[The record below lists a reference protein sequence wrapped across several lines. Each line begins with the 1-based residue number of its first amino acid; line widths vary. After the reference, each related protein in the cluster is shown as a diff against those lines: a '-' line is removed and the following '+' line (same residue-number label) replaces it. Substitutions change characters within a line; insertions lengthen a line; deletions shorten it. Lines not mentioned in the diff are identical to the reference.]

1 MLLRSWAQVIE
12 AFISGQV
19 NVIHL
24 LSPMTVWARYG
35 SKVPAKVVAWNHVG
49 GSGLTVAPDIADVRQ
64 LGGKSVAIPFW
75 YSIHNVVLQQLLRDN
90 GLRAVSRAVGAALA
104 ANEVNLVVLPPSD
117 MPPALAS
124 KRIAGYIVAEPFNAL
139 AENLKVGRVQR
150 FTGDVWRNHAC
161 CVVFMHEHDLEQRPE
176 WSQKVVN
183 AIVKAQ
189 LWTREHRA
197 EAAQLLSKDGANRYT
212 PHAPEVLGRVL
223 APAAEEQQAYL
234 ASGAIRHADWQERR
248 IDFQPYPYPS
258 YTEELVRRLKDTLI
272 EGNNAFLASL
282 DPRQVASDLVD
293 DRFVRQALA
302 EVGGL
307 QAFGLAEGF
316 VQPGRDGAGVTARES
331 PAAGARQ
338 PASVAAPSPPRARRD
353 GAAARAVLGVAG
365 LLTLFAL
372 WWLGVALFGA
382 GRRPGAALRA
392 RQATFA
398 QPGAAAGPAP
408 TCYEHVLVSLKRVLL
423 GLLLALAV
431 GVPLG
436 SAGGRLAPPGGG
448 DHAGVPVPADD
459 LAAVVDA
466 HRGDADG
473 RGRPADLFP
482 AGLRRALADPAEH
495 RRRRAPAR
503 PALAATEPQ
512 PRRHALGNP
521 APGDPAGHAR
531 PCADRRAPGHRHPLD
546 RAGALRDAWRQRR
559 DWATTSSTP
568 ATAWPTRS

>member
-1 MLLRSWAQVIE
+1 MIE

-49 GSGLTVAPDIADVRQ
+49 GSGLTVAPEIADVRQ

-104 ANEVNLVVLPPSD
+104 ADEVNLVVLPPSD

-124 KRIAGYIVAEPFNAL
+124 KRIHGYIVAEPFNAL

-161 CVVFMHEHDLEQRPE
+161 CVVFMHEHDLERRPQ

-197 EAAQLLSKDGANRYT
+197 EAAQLLSKAGANRYT

-223 APAAEEQQAYL
+223 APGAEEQQAYL

-272 EGNNAFLASL
+272 EAIMPSSPASIRARWPVTWWTTASSARPWQRSAGCRRSAS
-282 DPRQVASDLVD
+282 PRASSAARRSAREAD
-293 DRFVRQALA
+293 AA
-302 EVGGL
+302 
-307 QAFGLAEGF
+307 
-316 VQPGRDGAGVTARES
+316 PGRA
-331 PAAGARQ
+331 
-338 PASVAAPSPPRARRD
+338 
-353 GAAARAVLGVAG
+353 
-365 LLTLFAL
+365 
-372 WWLGVALFGA
+372 
-382 GRRPGAALRA
+382 
-392 RQATFA
+392 
-398 QPGAAAGPAP
+398 
-408 TCYEHVLVSLKRVLL
+408 
-423 GLLLALAV
+423 
-431 GVPLG
+431 
-436 SAGGRLAPPGGG
+436 
-448 DHAGVPVPADD
+448 
-459 LAAVVDA
+459 
-466 HRGDADG
+466 
-473 RGRPADLFP
+473 
-482 AGLRRALADPAEH
+482 
-495 RRRRAPAR
+495 RRRRAVDAVRPVVAR
-503 PALAATEPQ
+503 RGPVRRRRRPFGTLLAAGDVAQ
-512 PRRHALGNP
+512 PG
-521 APGDPAGHAR
+521 
-531 PCADRRAPGHRHPLD
+531 
-546 RAGALRDAWRQRR
+546 
-559 DWATTSSTP
+559 
-568 ATAWPTRS
+568 